1 MRLTVIGE
9 ELVALTALGE
19 ETQRRGAKKG
29 DHFSEVGSA
38 SISLIFWA
46 IFKEQGAALV
56 DIPDLWPC
64 FSDGRTMAS
73 EC

>member
-1 MRLTVIGE
+1 MRLSVIGE
-9 ELVALTALGE
+9 EFVPQTALGE

-29 DHFSEVGSA
+29 NHFSEVGSA

-46 IFKEQGAALV
+46 ISRETGAALV

-64 FSDGRTMAS
+64 FNDGRTMVS